1 VEERKQY
8 FDERG
13 DELLDQMLKHIGV
26 PENELRDHLNYQL
39 FSLLLSEN
47 RLSNKQLSNMTFTL
61 INQDFLFNA
70 IGEKDTDRIFIR
82 SSSALWLAHLITV
95 DHTQPF
101 LTEDERLNVFQ
112 TCITYLSKE
121 KDVRGYVDEK
131 GWAYAISN
139 GVKLNNA
146 IIHHPSFQLR
156 FAPIILQGIKDSF
169 WKGTVFIDD
178 EDEHLVQTF
187 YQLIL
192 KDIPEELFIEW
203 VEQVFDQLQFY
214 LYGNGYDSNYFTA
227 RTNILHFM
235 KSLYFILKFSQKMP
249 ELKGVVSL
257 FIAKWMNQ

>member
-1 VEERKQY
+1 
-8 FDERG
+8 
-13 DELLDQMLKHIGV
+13 MLKHIGV

-121 KDVRGYVDEK
+121 K
-131 GWAYAISN
+131 A
-139 GVKLNNA
+139 
-146 IIHHPSFQLR
+146 
-156 FAPIILQGIKDSF
+156 
-169 WKGTVFIDD
+169 
-178 EDEHLVQTF
+178 
-187 YQLIL
+187 
-192 KDIPEELFIEW
+192 
-203 VEQVFDQLQFY
+203 
-214 LYGNGYDSNYFTA
+214 
-227 RTNILHFM
+227 
-235 KSLYFILKFSQKMP
+235 
-249 ELKGVVSL
+249 
-257 FIAKWMNQ
+257 